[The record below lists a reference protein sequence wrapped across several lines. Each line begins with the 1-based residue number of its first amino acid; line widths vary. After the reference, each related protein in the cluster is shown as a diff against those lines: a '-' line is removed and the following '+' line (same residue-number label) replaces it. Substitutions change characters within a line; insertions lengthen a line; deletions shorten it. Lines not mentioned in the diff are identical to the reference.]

1 MSNPLSKQDNTC
13 LLGVRIAMLRP
24 QMGQGIVV
32 EDRLSVA
39 LIQAGAQL
47 LHAPLQLLES
57 TPAVLPYFAADK
69 HYIACVWISPAAV
82 HFARQRY
89 PNWSP
94 PAWQFAVGRGSL
106 AALAH
111 YGLQA
116 IVPCLSQDSAG
127 LLALPRWQ
135 CVQDEAWLLIGG
147 TPHAKEPLHTL
158 QQRGAQVDFAACYQ
172 RKWQTIDWQA
182 LLTCDVFILSSATAC
197 DYLHK
202 MASKSTQA
210 LLQSKVF
217 VLHHP
222 HLFARA
228 AAFGW
233 RICPVV
239 DLQAETVLTA
249 LTAYGLLNDDRKH
262 HLKPNPS
269 GFGTLD

>member
-1 MSNPLSKQDNTC
+1 MFNQLSKKDNTC
-13 LLGVRIAMLRP
+13 LLGVRIALLRP
-24 QMGQGIVV
+24 QMGQEVAVAEG
-32 EDRLSVA
+32 LSAV
-39 LIQAGAQL
+39 LTQAGAQV
-47 LHAPLQLLES
+47 LHAPLQLLEP
-57 TPAVLPYFAADK
+57 TPAVLPYFTENKNYA
-69 HYIACVWISPAAV
+69 ACVWTSPAAV
-82 HFARQRY
+82 HFARQAY
-89 PNWSP
+89 PNWCP
-94 PAWQFAVGRGSL
+94 PALQFAVGRGSL
-106 AALAH
+106 AALAQ

-116 IVPCLSQDSAG
+116 ALPSLSHDSAG

-147 TPHAKEPLHTL
+147 TPHAKEPLHAL

-182 LLTCDVFILSSATAC
+182 LLACDVFILSSAAAC

-249 LTAYGLLNDDRKH
+249 LTRMDY
-262 HLKPNPS
+262 
-269 GFGTLD
+269 